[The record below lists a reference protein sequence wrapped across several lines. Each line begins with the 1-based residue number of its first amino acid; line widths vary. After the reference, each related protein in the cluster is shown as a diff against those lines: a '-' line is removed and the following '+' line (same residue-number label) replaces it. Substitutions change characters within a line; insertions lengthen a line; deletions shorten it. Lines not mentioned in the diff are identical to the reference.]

1 MIRALFGAG
10 LLCVSSAVCARP
22 VDVWL
27 MAGQSNM
34 VGGSNYDQLPA
45 ELIPP
50 QEDVPYWYWIN
61 DGDVTSNGW
70 DRLHPFPEGTG
81 TTYSAELTFG
91 RRLADTFVERD
102 FAIVKVAVNGTTLG
116 YHWLPD
122 STSIK
127 HLYDHLVE
135 QTTTALN
142 DLRIARP
149 ADRVELAGMVWV
161 QGESDSN
168 TIDYADVYGE
178 NLATLAGAVRQD
190 FDKPDLP
197 FLLNEL
203 NVNTVNDYVAEV
215 RAGQE
220 AFASSNPFARLING
234 DDLAFRDGMVHYDG
248 IGRLTLGERFA
259 DLAISLTPPEGH
271 LLGNP
276 VYVQREM
283 PAVPE
288 PAALVLF
295 GGLGVMLLSQR
306 HKRAATVSRVP

>member
-1 MIRALFGAG
+1 
-10 LLCVSSAVCARP
+10 
-22 VDVWL
+22 
-27 MAGQSNM
+27 
-34 VGGSNYDQLPA
+34 
-45 ELIPP
+45 
-50 QEDVPYWYWIN
+50 
-61 DGDVTSNGW
+61 
-70 DRLHPFPEGTG
+70 
-81 TTYSAELTFG
+81 
-91 RRLADTFVERD
+91 
-102 FAIVKVAVNGTTLG
+102 
-116 YHWLPD
+116 
-122 STSIK
+122 
-127 HLYDHLVE
+127 
-135 QTTTALN
+135 
-142 DLRIARP
+142 
-149 ADRVELAGMVWV
+149 MVWV